1 MQHFPLSSVISQN
14 FLQKELAFCQEKIAA
29 LLPRFQDCFPAANTE
44 GLVYPPEQENFEW
57 TTSFFSGMLWLLYE
71 HTGDPVYLPVLEKH
85 LDSFYHRV
93 EDPGYLDTHDLGFL
107 YSLSCYPA
115 VLLQNNRRA
124 EECFLKAAQALRR
137 RFFPQAGIIQAW
149 GDLNDPKNRGRMI
162 IDCLLNLPLL
172 YQAARLTGDR
182 SYWEMAYSHARQA
195 QKYLVRPDR
204 TTYHTF
210 YLDVDTGDR
219 SFLNTACQLLDYYLE
234 RLPEDGVCCWDLCF
248 TQGEEPRDSSAAAIV
263 CCGIAGLHLGDF
275 AAHYGEASAHMEAF
289 SRMLWGLA
297 PLWSQGGGEE
307 YLPLFRQGL
316 VCGTDPNHP
325 AYWGAVADYDQ
336 KIVEMAA
343 IALTLL
349 LCGERLKL
357 SQTEAR
363 NLHRWLAGVEGRA
376 LPQNNWLFFRVLVQ
390 ATFRR
395 MGWPWDREQLEA
407 DLSRLEDWYLG
418 DGWYCDGQ
426 PSQIDYY
433 IPFGMHYYGLIYARF
448 MAQED
453 PVSSQRFRERAAR
466 FAPDFLYWFEDGGR
480 AVPFGRSL
488 TYRFGQCA
496 FFSALAFAG
505 VEALPWGV
513 LKSRVLGSLRDWF
526 AQPIFSPEGLLT
538 VGYGYPN
545 LCMSEHY
552 NAPGSPYW
560 GLKAF
565 LCLALPETHPFWQ
578 SEEQIPVLEPLR
590 LLPQARMLLARSGG
604 QVQLFPSGQSC
615 VCQLGQVGPKYEKLV
630 YSSRFGFSVPRGDS
644 LEEGAF
650 DNCLAV
656 SEAGED
662 HWRTQRGF
670 EAYELAADHT
680 WRRYSPMR
688 GVQRERRPSPVRG
701 KKSHTNAQSH

>member
-210 YLDVDTGDR
+210 YMDVDTGDR

-263 CCGIAGLHLGDF
+263 CCGIAELHLGDF

-316 VCGTDPNHP
+316 VCGADPNHP

-357 SQTEAR
+357 SQTEVR
-363 NLHRWLAGVEGRA
+363 NLHRWLA
-376 LPQNNWLFFRVLVQ
+376 
-390 ATFRR
+390 
-395 MGWPWDREQLEA
+395 
-407 DLSRLEDWYLG
+407 S
-418 DGWYCDGQ
+418 
-426 PSQIDYY
+426 
-433 IPFGMHYYGLIYARF
+433 
-448 MAQED
+448 
-453 PVSSQRFRERAAR
+453 RAAHCLR
-466 FAPDFLYWFEDGGR
+466 ITGSFSGCWSRP
-480 AVPFGRSL
+480 RS
-488 TYRFGQCA
+488 GA
-496 FFSALAFAG
+496 WAG
-505 VEALPWGV
+505 PGTGNSWRPTCPVWRTGIWGTV
-513 LKSRVLGSLRDWF
+513 GTATASPLKSTT
-526 AQPIFSPEGLLT
+526 ISP
-538 VGYGYPN
+538 
-545 LCMSEHY
+545 
-552 NAPGSPYW
+552 
-560 GLKAF
+560 
-565 LCLALPETHPFWQ
+565 
-578 SEEQIPVLEPLR
+578 LECTTT
-590 LLPQARMLLARSGG
+590 A
-604 QVQLFPSGQSC
+604 
-615 VCQLGQVGPKYEKLV
+615 
-630 YSSRFGFSVPRGDS
+630 
-644 LEEGAF
+644 
-650 DNCLAV
+650 
-656 SEAGED
+656 
-662 HWRTQRGF
+662 
-670 EAYELAADHT
+670 
-680 WRRYSPMR
+680 
-688 GVQRERRPSPVRG
+688 
-701 KKSHTNAQSH
+701 

>member
-210 YLDVDTGDR
+210 YMDVDTGDR

-297 PLWSQGGGEE
+297 PLWSQEGGEE

-316 VCGTDPNHP
+316 VCGTDPDHP

-390 ATFRR
+390 AAFRR

-433 IPFGMHYYGLIYARF
+433 IPFGMHYCGLIYARF

-560 GLKAF
+560 G
-565 LCLALPETHPFWQ
+565 
-578 SEEQIPVLEPLR
+578 
-590 LLPQARMLLARSGG
+590 
-604 QVQLFPSGQSC
+604 
-615 VCQLGQVGPKYEKLV
+615 
-630 YSSRFGFSVPRGDS
+630 
-644 LEEGAF
+644 
-650 DNCLAV
+650 
-656 SEAGED
+656 
-662 HWRTQRGF
+662 
-670 EAYELAADHT
+670 
-680 WRRYSPMR
+680 
-688 GVQRERRPSPVRG
+688 
-701 KKSHTNAQSH
+701 